1 MPTIANITDY
11 REAAR
16 RRIPHVLFEYL
27 DGGSYDQITLGRN
40 VEDMRKLAL
49 RQLVLRDV
57 SKLSMETTWFGKK
70 QPLPIGLGP
79 VGFSGMFARRGEI
92 QAIKAAQK
100 SSLPATLS
108 FLSICSLEEVSR
120 AVADPIWFQLYVLKD
135 RGFITE
141 LLATAK
147 KCKVPVLVFT
157 VDLPIPGTRYRD
169 IRSGMSGT
177 PSLWQS
183 AQHVMQALQRPEWL
197 WDVQMNGQPLSFGNL
212 APVVGEKTS
221 LGGFAKWVAQSFD
234 ASVNWNDIAWIRERW
249 DGKIVIKGILDPED
263 ARMAQKMGVEGIV
276 VSNHGGRQ
284 LDGVLSGVAALPPIR
299 DAVDGDMTVLMDGGV
314 RSGLDVL
321 RAMALGADGCLLGR
335 AWAYA
340 LAARGQAGVEHVI
353 SLIRDELHVAMTLTG
368 CTDIRKAD
376 RSLLA

>member
-1 MPTIANITDY
+1 
-11 REAAR
+11 
-16 RRIPHVLFEYL
+16 
-27 DGGSYDQITLGRN
+27 
-40 VEDMRKLAL
+40 
-49 RQLVLRDV
+49 
-57 SKLSMETTWFGKK
+57 
-70 QPLPIGLGP
+70 
-79 VGFSGMFARRGEI
+79 
-92 QAIKAAQK
+92 
-100 SSLPATLS
+100 
-108 FLSICSLEEVSR
+108 
-120 AVADPIWFQLYVLKD
+120 
-135 RGFITE
+135 
-141 LLATAK
+141 
-147 KCKVPVLVFT
+147 
-157 VDLPIPGTRYRD
+157 
-169 IRSGMSGT
+169 
-177 PSLWQS
+177 
-183 AQHVMQALQRPEWL
+183 MQALQRPEWL